1 MLTQAGTATEPA
13 ADQLLYRLEDNP
25 GPVQGVLYGVQHLLL
40 MLAPT
45 SLAPVILS
53 GIVHLPAHDTVI
65 LVSATMVAAGIAT
78 MLQGQGLGR
87 VGARLPIVQGAE
99 LFFIPPLGAIALQ
112 AGMGALATLVAAGG
126 LMVAILGQFFFKV
139 RRFFPPLVVG
149 TVITLIGVYLIP
161 VGAGLMLGQGGRFY
175 GTADAFILG
184 VLTVILIVA
193 MSFYLKGFAGSVSIL
208 LGIVVAYLVA
218 IPMRMVDFAPVV
230 SAAWIGLPRVLPF
243 GLALPTGVDVAV
255 ILVLFVVAGIEALGY
270 VAATCELV
278 GVAPTSD
285 RIARGLFANGL
296 GSFVSGILG
305 STPMTAYAQ
314 NLSALGVTRVG
325 TRYVSLYAGALM
337 ILMGLVPKFDAL
349 VTTIPAPVLGGGL
362 LVLFGTVAG
371 VGVRTL
377 AGALR
382 GQRELLIFAT
392 SLALGVGFALAPSA
406 GLRFMPPS
414 FRIALQTGVA
424 IGALTVIVL
433 NAAAGGARGR
443 PQTDAAG

>member
-1 MLTQAGTATEPA
+1 M
-13 ADQLLYRLEDNP
+13 
-25 GPVQGVLYGVQHLLL
+25 
-40 MLAPT
+40 
-45 SLAPVILS
+45 
-53 GIVHLPAHDTVI
+53 
-65 LVSATMVAAGIAT
+65 
-78 MLQGQGLGR
+78 
-87 VGARLPIVQGAE
+87 
-99 LFFIPPLGAIALQ
+99 
-112 AGMGALATLVAAGG
+112 
-126 LMVAILGQFFFKV
+126 
-139 RRFFPPLVVG
+139 
-149 TVITLIGVYLIP
+149 
-161 VGAGLMLGQGGRFY
+161 
-175 GTADAFILG
+175 
-184 VLTVILIVA
+184 
-193 MSFYLKGFAGSVSIL
+193 
-208 LGIVVAYLVA
+208 
-218 IPMRMVDFAPVV
+218 
-230 SAAWIGLPRVLPF
+230 
-243 GLALPTGVDVAV
+243 
-255 ILVLFVVAGIEALGY
+255 
-270 VAATCELV
+270 
-278 GVAPTSD
+278 
-285 RIARGLFANGL
+285 
-296 GSFVSGILG
+296 
-305 STPMTAYAQ
+305 
-314 NLSALGVTRVG
+314 G